1 MQKEHKMFDSIM
13 NNNRFMFKWFNDS
26 ALAKYQFDVDY
37 FSKFY
42 DRETMKEQMIQLK
55 EQLRRLHED
64 IIIKEEEEEQ
74 GRIIKVK

>member
-1 MQKEHKMFDSIM
+1 MYDSIM
-13 NNNRFMFKWFNDS
+13 DNNRFMLKWFNDS
-26 ALAKYQFDVDY
+26 ALSKYQFDVDY

-64 IIIKEEEEEQ
+64 MIIKEEEQEK